1 MLKLFQTCSSSH
13 KTLLPP
19 KYFYQ
24 NSPKIACE
32 PPILPKI
39 CPRLSIWLN
48 SVEKCIFTKWSYQKP
63 VYFAVVSAQ
72 KAKFWRNFVKF
83 RRFFRFL
90 NVSRET
96 FLCFSLLNTWIY
108 LFLMRVWVI
117 FALFFVRKPI
127 YHLKGVKTQFF
138 AVKKLKNV

>member
-63 VYFAVVSAQ
+63 GYFDVVSAQ
-72 KAKFWRNFVKF
+72 KAKFWRIFVKF
-83 RRFFRFL
+83 RRFLRFFECFTWNIFMFFTVKHL
-90 NVSRET
+90 NLPVFNACMGYFCLIFCPQAYISPQR
-96 FLCFSLLNTWIY
+96 CKNTV
-108 LFLMRVWVI
+108 FC
-117 FALFFVRKPI
+117 
-127 YHLKGVKTQFF
+127 G
-138 AVKKLKNV
+138 